1 VVNLSHSWVAWG
13 HVSSL
18 ALITVFLLAGCC
30 RLGFEA
36 SAARDSSAETS
47 PLADGASDRASP
59 PVDGSNNESGTTL
72 PIDGGHEIGTSDLG
86 SPDLPPAMDG
96 GSLGGQSLWSKQYGG
111 PESDHGMSVA
121 LDSNGNIYITGVYRN
136 LVDFGGGTLPS
147 FLGNNIFIA
156 SFTASGAHRWSKGFG
171 GSDTESGSAVAVDGN
186 NNVYLTG
193 HFRASVN
200 FGGTAATS
208 AGLDDI
214 FLMSFTS
221 SGTQRWVQTFG
232 GGGNDVGNAVVVDS
246 SNNLYLL
253 SSFQQTVS
261 FGSSSFTTGGLTD
274 SALVSFTST
283 GGFRWAKQLG
293 ASGTTVGRS
302 AALGGGYLYIAG
314 SFYNDTNLGGALL
327 TSKGAEDAFLASYSL
342 AGAHRWSMQLG
353 GKSDERGSALAADVA
368 GNTYLTG
375 EFSGTT
381 NLGGS
386 ALVATGVDDIFLAS
400 YSSTGSHRWSKGFG
414 GASYNEGLSIA
425 VGKNGAVY
433 FTGDFQ
439 GMMDMGGSALVSQG
453 TYEIF
458 VASFSSA
465 GAHRWSRRFG
475 GASMDYG
482 YGIAAS
488 DAIYATGIF
497 LGTADLGGST
507 PAASAGAGD
516 VFLLKL
522 QP

>member
-1 VVNLSHSWVAWG
+1 VNLSCSGVAWG
-13 HVSSL
+13 RIVSIGL
-18 ALITVFLLAGCC
+18 VAVFLLAGCF
-30 RLGFEA
+30 RLGFEVSA
-36 SAARDSSAETS
+36 SRDASVEVGPLVDGSSER
-47 PLADGASDRASP
+47 PLTDGASDRASP
-59 PVDGSNNESGTTL
+59 LVDGSNKE
-72 PIDGGHEIGTSDLG
+72 H
-86 SPDLPPAMDG
+86 SPAVDG
-96 GSLGGQSLWSKQYGG
+96 GSLGGQVLLSSQYGG
-111 PESDHGMSVA
+111 PESDSASSVA
-121 LDSNGNIYITGVYRN
+121 VDSNGNIYLTGVYRN

-171 GSDTESGSAVAVDGN
+171 GSDTESGRVVAVDSN
-186 NNVYLTG
+186 NNVYITG
-193 HFRASVN
+193 HFRGSVD
-200 FGGTAATS
+200 FGGTAKTS

-221 SGTQRWVQTFG
+221 SGTLRWVQAFG
-232 GGGNDVGNAVVVDS
+232 SGGNDAGQALVVDS

-253 SSFQQTVS
+253 STFQQTVS

-283 GGFRWAKQLG
+283 GGLRWAKQLG

-302 AALGGGYLYIAG
+302 AAVGGGNLYIAG

-327 TSKGAEDAFLASYSL
+327 TSKGSEDIFLASYAL
-342 AGAHRWSMQLG
+342 AGAHRWSKQLG
-353 GKSDERGSALAADVA
+353 GTGEERGSALAADAA
-368 GNTYLTG
+368 GNCYLTG
-375 EFSGTT
+375 EFSGTS

-386 ALVATGVDDIFLAS
+386 ALVANGADDIFLAS
-400 YSSTGSHRWSKGFG
+400 YTSTGSHRWSMGFG

-433 FTGDFQ
+433 LTGDFQ
-439 GMMDMGGSALVSQG
+439 GTMNMGGSDLVSQG

-465 GAHRWSRRFG
+465 GTHRWSRRFG
-475 GASMDYG
+475 GPSMDYG
-482 YGIAAS
+482 YGIAAG

-507 PAASAGAGD
+507 PAVSAGAGGD
-516 VFLLKL
+516 VFLIKL